1 MGFDRSSEYVAI
13 PYLCGNDVIN
23 RICGNDLWSGIL
35 GSGVLNDGNDE
46 H

>member
-1 MGFDRSSEYVAI
+1 
-13 PYLCGNDVIN
+13 VIN

-46 H
+46 HWQLFCYLARMWFISSFMV